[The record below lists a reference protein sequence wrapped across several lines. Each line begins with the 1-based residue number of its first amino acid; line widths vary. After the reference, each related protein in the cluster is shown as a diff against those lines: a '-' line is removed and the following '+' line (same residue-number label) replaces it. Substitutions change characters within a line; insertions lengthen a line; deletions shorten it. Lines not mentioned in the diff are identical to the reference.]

1 MQRIHP
7 MGSQKKLQLS
17 KGRTQES
24 LQEAEQARTRAD
36 NAKRLMTLTESTK
49 KLGMKKTT
57 PLGTQQDN
65 FRASCKQPWR
75 LHRSNFVRSAGSPRP
90 HRIPV
95 AAGSTSCTYAS
106 VPWSKRFAPS
116 RWDGFYV
123 ELARLGGPSGVLTLL
138 TIARIDSARNRHDR

>member
-49 KLGMKKTT
+49 KLGMKKTPT
-57 PLGTQQDN
+57 PLE
-65 FRASCKQPWR
+65 
-75 LHRSNFVRSAGSPRP
+75 RSKTTSVRELQATMEAAQGNFVRSAGSPRP

-106 VPWSKRFAPS
+106 VPWSS
-116 RWDGFYV
+116 DLLH
-123 ELARLGGPSGVLTLL
+123 LAGMASMWNLQPGRPVRS
-138 TIARIDSARNRHDR
+138 ADSSHDRQNR